1 VIKLDLRNT
10 MILVDLNQVMIS
22 NLMQQIGGKNVP
34 IEEDLVRH
42 MVLNSLRLY
51 KNKFS
56 EQYGDL
62 VICCDDKNY
71 WRRDIFPYYKAHRK
85 KDREQSGLDW
95 HTIFEVLNGIRD
107 DLKEAFPYKVIQI
120 ERAEADD
127 IIASICHEYGDLG
140 VTNGSEPILILSS
153 DKDFVQLQKY
163 ANVEQYSPMQ
173 KKYVNCNNPARYI
186 HEHILKGDRGDGVPN
201 FLSADDTFVNG
212 KRQRP
217 ITSKKIDAWNGMIP
231 EQFCN
236 EEMLR
241 GYKRNQQLVDLDFVP
256 QNIQDEVIEKLDNY
270 KSNGRDKMFN
280 YFIQKRLKNLMEVI
294 QEF

>member
-1 VIKLDLRNT
+1 

-22 NLMQQIGGKNVP
+22 NLMMQIGGRNVP

-51 KNKFS
+51 RRKFL
-56 EQYGDL
+56 ENYGEL

-71 WRRDIFPYYKAHRK
+71 WRRDIFPYYKHHRK
-85 KDREQSGLDW
+85 KDREKSGLDW
-95 HTIFEVLNGIRD
+95 HAIFQVLNGIRD
-107 DLKEAFPYKVIQI
+107 DLKTEFPYKVIQI

-127 IIASICHEYGDLG
+127 IIATICHTFGHLG
-140 VTNGSEPILILSS
+140 VTNGQGNPILILSS

-163 ANVEQYSPMQ
+163 ANVEQYSPVQ
-173 KKYVNCNNPARYI
+173 KKFVNCSNPARYM
-186 HEHILKGDRGDGVPN
+186 HEHILKGERGDGVPN
-201 FLSADDTFVNG
+201 FLSADDVFVVG

-217 ITSKKIDAWNGMIP
+217 LSSKKIDAWNGMDP

-241 GYKRNQQLVDLDFVP
+241 GYKRNQQLVDLDYVP
-256 QNIQDEVIEKLDNY
+256 QEIQDKVLEVFNNY
-270 KSNGRDKMFN
+270 KLNGRDKMFN
-280 YFIQKRLKNLMEVI
+280 YFIKKKLKNLMDVI

>member
-1 VIKLDLRNT
+1 

-22 NLMQQIGGKNVP
+22 NLMMQIVGKNNP

-51 KNKFS
+51 RRKFG
-56 EQYGDL
+56 EKYGEL

-85 KDREQSGLDW
+85 KDREKSGLDW

-107 DLKEAFPYKVIQI
+107 DIKEHFPYKVLQI
-120 ERAEADD
+120 DRAEADD
-127 IIASICHEYGDLG
+127 IIASLCHEYGHLG
-140 VTNGSEPILILSS
+140 IQNGSAEPILILSS

-173 KKYVNCNNPARYI
+173 KKYVNCSNPARYI

-201 FLSADDTFVNG
+201 FLSADDVFIVG

-217 ITSKKIDAWNGMIP
+217 LASKKIDAWNGMSP
-231 EQFCN
+231 EEFCN

-241 GYKRNQQLVDLDFVP
+241 GYKRNQQLVDLDYVP
-256 QNIQDEVIEKLDNY
+256 DEVQTQTLDMFNDY
-270 KSNGRDKMFN
+270 KMNGREKIFN
-280 YFIQKRLKNLMEVI
+280 YFISKRMKNLMDCI

>member
-1 VIKLDLRNT
+1 

-22 NLMQQIGGKNVP
+22 NLMMQIGGKNVP
-34 IEEDLVRH
+34 IDENLVRH

-51 KNKFS
+51 RQKFG
-56 EQYGDL
+56 EKYGEL

-71 WRRDIFPYYKAHRK
+71 WRRDLFPYYKAHRK
-85 KDREQSGLDW
+85 KDREKSGLDW

-107 DLKEAFPYKVIQI
+107 DLKENFPYKVLQVD
-120 ERAEADD
+120 RAEADD
-127 IIASICHEYGDLG
+127 IIASICHQYGQLG
-140 VTNGSEPILILSS
+140 VQNGSAEPILILSS

-173 KKYVNCNNPARYI
+173 KKFVTVANPARYI

-201 FLSADDTFVNG
+201 FISPDDVFVVG
-212 KRQRP
+212 KRQKRLA
-217 ITSKKIDAWNGMIP
+217 SKKIDAWNGMEP
-231 EQFCN
+231 EEFCN

-241 GYKRNQQLVDLDFVP
+241 GYRRNQQLVDLDFVP
-256 QNIQDEVIEKLDNY
+256 EDIQNEVIEKFDDY
-270 KSNGRDKMFN
+270 KLHGRDKMFN
-280 YFIQKRLKNLMEVI
+280 YFIQKRLKNLMDVI